1 MTDPEKRWSTSSWTP
16 WKILEEEWACECV
29 SEREGAGRQAV
40 PPFGLWKSGQL
51 NHTCGVKARRGR
63 RGGSRFGAKHGS
75 GGLGTC
81 TPPRTL
87 TRSSLSLHHTH
98 TLSPKMRSNSLG
110 RKKRQRGV
118 GCEWEAGGQQFPS
131 YFPSATPLTPLI
143 PRIAGTAVHLTS
155 NDILYSQ
162 GCGYITHAPNP
173 NPSALYSGT
182 VRSQLET
189 KGKRRKGL
197 HLKCMRLN
205 YSRV

>member
-1 MTDPEKRWSTSSWTP
+1 MEERPAKVHLWREGEAGSSWRQPLRREARQWRPGRLRTDPPPTP
-16 WKILEEEWACECV
+16 
-29 SEREGAGRQAV
+29 
-40 PPFGLWKSGQL
+40 P
-51 NHTCGVKARRGR
+51 HM
-63 RGGSRFGAKHGS
+63 
-75 GGLGTC
+75 
-81 TPPRTL
+81 PRTL
-87 TRSSLSLHHTH
+87 SRSSLSLHHTH

-110 RKKRQRGV
+110 RKKDSV
-118 GCEWEAGGQQFPS
+118 GWGWEAGGQQFPS
-131 YFPSATPLTPLI
+131 YFPSATPLTPPI
-143 PRIAGTAVHLTS
+143 FIAGTAAHLTS

-205 YSRV
+205 YSPV